1 MTLKEKLEA
10 YSKVS
15 PSGCWEWQRSRT
27 KTGYGQIAIGHQK
40 QDYSHRVSYREYKG
54 PIPDGLVVRH
64 KCDNP
69 CCCNPEHLEVGTQ
82 KDNMQDCVKR
92 GRHSKPPV
100 FKGEAN
106 HKTKLTEED
115 VAFILK
121 SKLRS
126 IELAKMFGVTPQ
138 AINWRR
144 KNGKND

>member
-10 YSKVS
+10 YSIVS
-15 PSGCWEWQRSRT
+15 PSGCWEWQRSRLPS
-27 KTGYGQIAIGHQK
+27 GYGRISIGHQK
-40 QDYSHRVSYREYKG
+40 LDYAHRVSYREHVG
-54 PIPDGLVVRH
+54 PIPDGLLVRH

-82 KDNMQDCVKR
+82 ADNMQDCVKR

-115 VAFILK
+115 VKFILK
-121 SKLRS
+121 SDES
-126 IELAKMFGVTPQ
+126 PTDLAKRFGVTPQ
-138 AINWRR
+138 AIAWRR
-144 KNGKND
+144 KND